1 MDTDLI
7 VYIKPEHNY
16 SEISKDV
23 KTGFDTSNYELKRPV
38 PKMKN
43 KKVIGLMKNE
53 RIRKIMAEF
62 TAWRPK
68 TYGYLIDGNKEK

>member
-7 VYIKPEHNY
+7 VYIKPEHIY

-23 KTGFDTSNYELKRPV
+23 KTGFDPSNYELKRPV

-43 KKVIGLMKNE
+43 KKVIGLMKDE
-53 RIRKIMAEF
+53 RIGKIMAQF
-62 TAWRPK
+62 NAWRPK
-68 TYGYLIDGNKEK
+68 TFGYLIDGNNEN